1 MRLIQT
7 NSIQH
12 IGYSPATASEQVLE
26 CCKVAREKFELGDY
40 DAGCAALQPWW
51 TIGEWPKQAGLSQ
64 LAAAELLLTAG
75 TLSGWVASTR
85 HVDGG
90 QNCAERLL
98 SGAVAMFDHLGESAR
113 SGEGRA
119 ELGYC
124 YYRQGL
130 FDLARNSLR
139 SSLSDLTDRET
150 ELKGIALV
158 RLATIERH
166 ASRLHDAVKLLNE
179 ADRLTNY
186 LSPWTMGRFH
196 LEFATTLKDLGIAEN
211 RSEYFDRALDHYRNA
226 FLHFEGIGNHRYTAI
241 VENNHGYLLSALRRF
256 DEAQQH
262 LERARKL
269 FEELGDQVRRAQV
282 DETLA
287 QLYLASEQYGLA
299 QRSVTRAV
307 ETMETTGEEALLA
320 EALTT
325 HGLVLC
331 KLGRR
336 HEAKPILHR
345 ARRVAERCGDYE
357 GAGRALLI
365 LIEEMCQQLGEDERQ
380 EIGAQASQLL
390 ANSQHA
396 STSERLSNCL
406 ERIAAAHAEYEELR
420 ERATHAEKM
429 AALGELSF
437 GVAHNVNNT
446 LTGILGRAQLLL
458 RTKDAE
464 KINSGI
470 EMIVKSAED
479 GAHIIRR
486 IQDFARRQP
495 SRKFQAVSVA
505 GLMKDVCEMTR
516 PRWESQ
522 GIGSQIRLALVAD
535 CTASVLGDAVELREV
550 LVNVIY
556 NAIDALPSGGEIRMG
571 SQETNGRVVL
581 TVTDNGTGMTPEV
594 KSRLFD
600 PFFTTKGKGGTG
612 MGMAVSFGIIR
623 RHIGSIDVES
633 EPGRGTTFR
642 ISLPIAEDT
651 RVNPETE
658 STQLEGF
665 AGEDKIRVLV
675 VDDETAV
682 REVLREALEA
692 EGCEVLVAESGEMA
706 LKLYDARG
714 GKLDVVFTDIGMPE
728 MSGWELASE
737 IRKRSDSIP
746 LAIVS
751 GWADAISC
759 DARQA
764 IKADWVV
771 SKPFDIATIARIAN
785 EVAARKNSGMSTIPE
800 LVNKDVRALLGITS
814 S

>member
-1 MRLIQT
+1 MRLIQAKST
-7 NSIQH
+7 QNID
-12 IGYSPATASEQVLE
+12 YSPLTLSEQAQAS
-26 CCKVAREKFELGDY
+26 CIIAREKLELGDY

-98 SGAVAMFDHLGESAR
+98 SGAVALFDHLGESAK
-113 SGEGRA
+113 SGESRS

-130 FDLARNSLR
+130 FDLARATLR
-139 SSLSDLTDRET
+139 SSLNDVTDRES
-150 ELKGIALV
+150 ELKGIVLV
-158 RLATIERH
+158 RLATVERH
-166 ASRLHDAVKLLNE
+166 ASRLHDAVSLLNE
-179 ADRLTNY
+179 ANRVIDY
-186 LSPWTMGRFH
+186 LSPWTKGRFH

-211 RSEYFDRALDHYRNA
+211 ESRYFDRALNHYRDA
-226 FLHFEGIGNHRYTAI
+226 FSHFEGIGNHRYTAI
-241 VENNHGYLLSALRRF
+241 VENNHGYLLSALHRF
-256 DEAQQH
+256 DEAQLH
-262 LERARKL
+262 LGRARKL

-299 QRSVTRAV
+299 QRSVSRAV
-307 ETMETTGEEALLA
+307 ETMETTGEEALLG

-325 HGLVLC
+325 QGLVLC

-357 GAGRALLI
+357 GAGRPLLI
-365 LIEEMCQQLGEDERQ
+365 LIEEMSEQLDEDERQ

-390 ANSQHA
+390 ANSQQA
-396 STSERLSNCL
+396 STCERLRSCL

-458 RTKDAE
+458 RTKDSE

-470 EMIVKSAED
+470 EMIIKSAED

-486 IQDFARRQP
+486 IQDFARKQP
-495 SRKFQAVSVA
+495 SRKFQTVSVA
-505 GLMKDVCEMTR
+505 ALMKDVCEMSR
-516 PRWESQ
+516 PRWERID
-522 GIGSQIRLALVAD
+522 GPQIRVALVAD

-550 LVNVIY
+550 LVNMIY
-556 NAIDALPSGGEIRMG
+556 NAIDAMPSGGEIRMS
-571 SQETNGRVVL
+571 SQEINGRVVL
-581 TVTDNGTGMTPEV
+581 TIADSGTGMTPEV

-623 RHIGSIDVES
+623 RHNGSIDVES

-642 ISLPIAEDT
+642 ITLPVAESEAS
-651 RVNPETE
+651 PEAALVTAE
-658 STQLEGF
+658 TSGLE
-665 AGEDKIRVLV
+665 EKIRALV

-692 EGCEVLVAESGEMA
+692 EGCEVMVAESGEMA
-706 LKLYDARG
+706 LKIYDARK
-714 GKLDVVFTDIGMPE
+714 GKLDIVFTDIDMPE

-737 IRKRSDSIP
+737 IRKRSQTIA

-771 SKPFDIATIARIAN
+771 PKPFDIATIAGIAN
-785 EVAARKNSGMSTIPE
+785 EVAERKKQPLNTKREVATG
-800 LVNKDVRALLGITS
+800 DVRALLGMS
-814 S
+814 

>member
-1 MRLIQT
+1 MRLIQA
-7 NSIQH
+7 NSIRH
-12 IGYSPATASEQVLE
+12 VKDTPATLAEQVLE
-26 CCKVAREKFELGDY
+26 SCRVAYEKFELGDY

-51 TIGEWPKQAGLSQ
+51 TMGEWPKQAGLSQ

-98 SGAVAMFDHLGESAR
+98 SGAVAMFDHLGEPAR

-130 FDLARNSLR
+130 FDLARNTLR
-139 SSLSDLTDRET
+139 SSLNDLSDRGT
-150 ELKGIALV
+150 ELRGIVLV

-166 ASRLHDAVKLLNE
+166 ASRLHDAVSLLHE
-179 ADRLTNY
+179 AERLTDY

-196 LEFATTLKDLGIAEN
+196 LEFATTLKDLGSAEN
-211 RSEYFDRALDHYRNA
+211 RSECFDRALDHYRQA
-226 FLHFEGIGNHRYTAI
+226 FSHFEGIGNHRYTAI
-241 VENNHGYLLSALRRF
+241 VENNHGYLLSALGRF
-256 DEAQQH
+256 DEAQNH

-365 LIEEMCQQLGEDERQ
+365 LVEEMCAQLGEDERQ

-396 STSERLSNCL
+396 STSERLSSCL

-464 KINSGI
+464 KISAGI

-486 IQDFARRQP
+486 IQDFARKQP
-495 SRKFQAVSVA
+495 SRKFQGVSVA
-505 GLMKDVCEMTR
+505 GLMKDVCEMSR
-516 PRWESQ
+516 PRWES
-522 GIGSQIRLALVAD
+522 GAEGPKIRLALVAD
-535 CTASVLGDAVELREV
+535 CMASVLGDAVELREV
-550 LVNVIY
+550 LLNVIY
-556 NAIDALPSGGEIRMG
+556 NAIDAMPAGGEIRMS
-571 SQETNGRVVL
+571 SQETSGRVVL
-581 TVTDNGTGMTPEV
+581 TIADNGTGMTTEV

-623 RHIGSIDVES
+623 RHNGSIDVES

-642 ISLPIAEDT
+642 ISLPVVDDGGVIAET
-651 RVNPETE
+651 NAAH
-658 STQLEGF
+658 LEGLS
-665 AGEDKIRVLV
+665 GEDKIRVLV
-675 VDDETAV
+675 VDDEVAV

-692 EGCEVLVAESGEMA
+692 EGCEVVVAESGEMA
-706 LKLYDARG
+706 LKIYDARA

-737 IRKRSDSIP
+737 IRKRSETIP

-771 SKPFDIATIARIAN
+771 SKPFDIATIAGIAN
-785 EVAARKNSGMSTIPE
+785 EVAARRNSATSTIPE
-800 LVNKDVRALLGITS
+800 LVNKNVRALLGITS
-814 S
+814 T